1 MYEQPIISPE
11 YKDVSVEVLSALP
24 KVVLTDHVEGGIRPS
39 TFLEFAEDASVTLP
53 EECADADSLR
63 TWAMKQPSEQLR
75 GIVNATLDK
84 PEKYTQLIR
93 EALEDLSRDNVVY
106 AELTIWPQLVAEK
119 HDLDVRELIDA
130 AARGMSAREVYGIQ
144 ARLLVRIDP
153 DAPGGIDALHALI
166 ASTGELSPVR
176 CCTRPT
182 IRWAYRPAT
191 CCTETL
197 SRSPWRRGHCGAS
210 GPCTRVQVLVG
221 SVCPT
226 QSP

>member
-93 EALEDLSRDNVVY
+93 EALEDLS
-106 AELTIWPQLVAEK
+106 
-119 HDLDVRELIDA
+119 LIH
-130 AARGMSAREVYGIQ
+130 I
-144 ARLLVRIDP
+144 
-153 DAPGGIDALHALI
+153 
-166 ASTGELSPVR
+166 
-176 CCTRPT
+176 
-182 IRWAYRPAT
+182 
-191 CCTETL
+191 
-197 SRSPWRRGHCGAS
+197 
-210 GPCTRVQVLVG
+210 
-221 SVCPT
+221 
-226 QSP
+226 